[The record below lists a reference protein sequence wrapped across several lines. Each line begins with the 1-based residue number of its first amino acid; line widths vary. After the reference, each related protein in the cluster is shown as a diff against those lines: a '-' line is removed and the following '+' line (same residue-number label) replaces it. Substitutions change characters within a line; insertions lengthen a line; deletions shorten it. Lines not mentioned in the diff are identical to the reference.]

1 MSGTGITYKERT
13 PEPKQKR
20 EQRRFYLDAR
30 IDPTAG
36 GSPLFYLLGEDNE
49 DLTRER
55 SWNSEQ
61 KKNVLGNT
69 TVTSTMDGE
78 TITAEPFY
86 AREGDAMALL
96 LQHFDEKDLELD
108 SIKRNY
114 YEAKIDNEGKT
125 IYAFR
130 KVADIM
136 LKSVGGP
143 ADDADNLPFD
153 ISLSG
158 SKIEME
164 FDLATETFT
173 EKQAVRYG

>member
-1 MSGTGITYKERT
+1 MAIEYMERT
-13 PEPKQKR
+13 PAPKQKR
-20 EQRRFYLDAR
+20 EQRRFYIDAR
-30 IDPTAG
+30 INPDVGTPK
-36 GSPLFYLLGEDNE
+36 FYLLGEDN
-49 DLTRER
+49 DALTREI
-55 SWNSEQ
+55 SWKNEQ
-61 KKNVLGNT
+61 KKNVLGVT
-69 TVTSTMDGE
+69 TATSTLEGE
-78 TITAEPFY
+78 SISAEPFY
-86 AREGDAMALL
+86 AREGDDMALL

-136 LKSVGGP
+136 LQSVGGSSE
-143 ADDADNLPFD
+143 DADNMPFE

-158 SKIEME
+158 AKIEME

-173 EKQAVRYG
+173 EKV